1 MQTTRTSTEGNT
13 MGLNQNIIV
22 MIKEAELYQKQG
34 LLSEAKSKYQEIVDF
49 LSAHSNF
56 ENAGRIKISVLK
68 KIKEIEK
75 EILYVEKKVLSP
87 YMTKESQDLITRMF
101 VSSDGEDSNI
111 ALLEGAKAL
120 IKFGQFERAIEEL
133 FRLLDN
139 ESLKAEAAKQILNC
153 HLLASKAKEAIDQY
167 ERWLSAKSFNTDQLD
182 KMKIQIQDF
191 LKNAGI
197 DKDFPVIF
205 GIKEDPDV
213 LNGEMLGAGSGP
225 DVADKEEGS
234 GSKRDTFFF
243 EEEFE
248 EYDILAS
255 VSKKKGPDKK

>member
-1 MQTTRTSTEGNT
+1 

-34 LLSEAKSKYQEIVDF
+34 LLSEAKSKYQGIVDF
-49 LSAHSNF
+49 LSTHSSL
-56 ENAGRIKISVLK
+56 ENAGKIKISILK

-101 VSSDGEDSNI
+101 VSSDGEDANTAI
-111 ALLEGAKAL
+111 LEGAKAL

-133 FRLLDN
+133 FRLLDV

-167 ERWLSAKSFNTDQLD
+167 ERWLSAKSFNTDLLD
-182 KMKIQIQDF
+182 KIKIQIQDF

-197 DKDFPVIF
+197 DKDFPAIF
-205 GIKEDPDV
+205 DIKEDPDA
-213 LNGEMLGAGSGP
+213 LNGSILESDSDMAG
-225 DVADKEEGS
+225 VEKEEGS

-243 EEEFE
+243 EEEYE

-255 VSKKKGPDKK
+255 LSKKKGPGKK